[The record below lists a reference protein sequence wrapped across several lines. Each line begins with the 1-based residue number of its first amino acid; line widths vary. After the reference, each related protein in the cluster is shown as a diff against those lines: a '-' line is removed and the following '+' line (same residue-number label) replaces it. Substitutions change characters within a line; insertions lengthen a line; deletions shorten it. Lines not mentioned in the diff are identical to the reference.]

1 MAKSEFV
8 TRKFTPYVP
17 GMENDFEFEAVSFR
31 RKISDAAFG
40 IIKLTNKEGAVL
52 SADICKKYNVKPIG
66 AVAPSGLKG
75 INKAYV
81 LALIDA
87 AKKMNMTLE
96 VAIEKYN
103 TKFPEH
109 GLTLEKAKE
118 IQKNSA
124 QAAKDL
130 LAD

>member
-1 MAKSEFV
+1 MAKGEKV
-8 TRKFTPYVP
+8 AAKFAGYVP
-17 GMENDFEFEAVSFR
+17 GMETDTEFEAVSFFR
-31 RKISDAAFG
+31 NVPLDIQGNIKEVNKFRSVLISEISKRYG
-40 IIKLTNKEGAVL
+40 I
-52 SADICKKYNVKPIG
+52 KPLG

-87 AKKMNMTLE
+87 AKKMNMALE

-130 LAD
+130 LTD